1 MSKPRGQKA
10 PRRLNISGYQ
20 LPATSLLAAGWLAI
34 CHKGSLMTRLL
45 TALLA
50 GGILAG
56 SIFPA
61 ELRAEFPETCP
72 DAISATAARAEQILD
87 RQSDRLSGPD
97 RAALVCL
104 ARAVRRLD
112 EKLRGLSSGTP
123 AFDGQTHI
131 PNSYDMTKPP
141 ASEGE

>member
-1 MSKPRGQKA
+1 
-10 PRRLNISGYQ
+10 
-20 LPATSLLAAGWLAI
+20 
-34 CHKGSLMTRLL
+34 MTRLL